1 MSKTSEVKE
10 IFSDLDDTIRDID
23 PVIAAN
29 VEESSVKIMTIV
41 GDLETKLTLINLFT
55 KILYEHELEDADAF
69 IKMLFNKNGAGNEN
83 N

>member
-1 MSKTSEVKE
+1 MSKTSEVRD
-10 IFSDLDDTIRDID
+10 IFSDLTETIDDID

-29 VEESSVKIMTIV
+29 VEESGVKIMTIV

-55 KILYEHELEDADAF
+55 KILYEHELEDAGAF
-69 IKMLFNKNGAGNEN
+69 IKMLFNNDGVNNEN